1 MRKRASGYTRGGIY
15 NRRMLPF
22 NKGALVHSSMFSG
35 HAVRMLESDLV
46 ARPLRHTRRHSLADG
61 PLLYIQRIRRICA
74 VCTLQCIFA
83 IAPSARTTYGGISQH
98 PPNDGVSSICV
109 SYSVQVMIA
118 PAARHT
124 HTAYIHGLAV
134 RHSLHAWLCEILLP
148 CTPNGVRIH
157 SLVIDLL

>member
-61 PLLYIQRIRRICA
+61 PLLYIQRIRCICA

-118 PAARHT
+118 HAARHT
-124 HTAYIHGLAV
+124 HT
-134 RHSLHAWLCEILLP
+134 HSLHSWLGSTTQPARMALRNSIALHAKWGSDTFL
-148 CTPNGVRIH
+148 
-157 SLVIDLL
+157 SD